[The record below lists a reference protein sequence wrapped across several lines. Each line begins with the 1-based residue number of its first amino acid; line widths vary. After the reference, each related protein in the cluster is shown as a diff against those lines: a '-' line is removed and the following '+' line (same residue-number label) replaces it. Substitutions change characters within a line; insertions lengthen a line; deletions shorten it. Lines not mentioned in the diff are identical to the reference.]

1 MKGADYVHVTVK
13 EDGTVDAVLAAAAGG
28 LKKGAV
34 IIDHTTTSV
43 EGAKQRTREW
53 QEKGYFYQHAPVF
66 MGPGNALDS
75 SGYMLISGDAGLV
88 SKLEPILS
96 PMTGKLL
103 NLGAEPGKAA
113 AMKLVGNSLL
123 ISLAAGIGD
132 MLSLSKALGVTGD
145 DVLSLFD
152 NWNPGVSLTGRMKR
166 MLSAPYDDV
175 SWELNMARK
184 DAGLFMKATEEKGT
198 PLTVIPAVAKEMDK
212 WIEKGF
218 GAKDWTI
225 ITSEQLPK

>member
-1 MKGADYVHVTVK
+1 
-13 EDGTVDAVLAAAAGG
+13 
-28 LKKGAV
+28 
-34 IIDHTTTSV
+34 
-43 EGAKQRTREW
+43 
-53 QEKGYFYQHAPVF
+53 
-66 MGPGNALDS
+66 
-75 SGYMLISGDAGLV
+75 
-88 SKLEPILS
+88 
-96 PMTGKLL
+96 MTGKLL
-103 NLGAEPGKAA
+103 NLGTEPGKAA

-152 NWNPGVSLTGRMKR
+152 NWNPGLSLTGRMKR

-218 GAKDWTI
+218 GGKDWTI
-225 ITSEQLPK
+225 ITSEQLPN